1 MEKKVISTE
10 RGFTLIELVV
20 VIVILGIL
28 AAVALPKYVNLDTD
42 AKTAVLNGTAGA
54 LKGSAAALYAQ
65 YQINNSGTPTFT
77 SVKNNTT
84 IDSNVSTSGDCT
96 AGVTLTYG
104 STSISIPSSAWG
116 GFCSG

>member
-1 MEKKVISTE
+1 MSQ

-28 AAVALPKYVNLDTD
+28 AATALPKFVSLDSD
-42 AKTAVLNGTAGA
+42 ARNAVLNGTAGA
-54 LKGSAAALYAQ
+54 LKGSAVALYAQ
-65 YQINNSGTPTFT
+65 SKVNSTATPTFT

-84 IDSNVSTSGDCT
+84 IDSNVTTSGDCT

-104 STSISIPSSAWG
+104 SNSISIPSSAWG